1 MQSLL
6 RVSSTTKIFRGRYLL
21 RSSPISA
28 TPTSSIGQKT
38 LSFSLPSGSSINV
51 NNNNNNI
58 DDNKTMKFSSY
69 VPFVVLV
76 PNISVRA
83 FSTQL
88 GTTPTTTTTT
98 TTTTT
103 PATISDAFRISSR
116 LFATVASSAESSSSS
131 SSSSSSDKVVTK
143 TSDSAVIAT
152 GTVVAQYEGGLT
164 AVKIQDDDSDSGD
177 LIGHQVI
184 LANQARA
191 LVVAHRPPLAF
202 CFSSDTAELAE
213 GKVQV
218 LQSLAKVSAKVASV
232 VDAFGCPINEDPT
245 ESMGRAIFSTI
256 PQIKDIALINSP
268 VLTGVTMIDALAPI
282 GRGQNMLWIT
292 HDVTSSRQ
300 YFVDWIRGLNND
312 PNTPVVY
319 AALDTDEE
327 TMKQLPESVQIV
339 ARTTTTSDPVVRA
352 AEGVAMGGVA
362 CALAEQHA
370 LEGKHA
376 IVFVDTL
383 DGYKALWDATTRV
396 LVDVFGID
404 AVVKGD
410 RDGGASSEMRAF
422 FSSLIQR
429 SAQYKVK
436 RGGGSVTLVL
446 VCTIPPATLD
456 EDHVFT
462 EEDFASAP
470 AKILERVQLLIQK
483 NIPLTEATLRK
494 IKIPIPSAAE
504 GRRRIVLQHTDDLMS
519 MSDGQIWFDEDLQLA
534 GQLPPMDPQRSVTR
548 IGIGADTL
556 SRADAPALRKVVEG
570 LRLLLSQAKDHL
582 QGVGSQSGD
591 AATAKEIMRS
601 KALFLALHQQSGT
614 GARRLSE
621 SCALLLAATQGLLDN
636 VVAGDS
642 VAAGEEAGQQVVNGI
657 LNHLHHDI
665 PKVMNEIDDTLDLT
679 DENKASLLESLNSHL
694 VKGAH

>member
-1 MQSLL
+1 
-6 RVSSTTKIFRGRYLL
+6 
-21 RSSPISA
+21 
-28 TPTSSIGQKT
+28 
-38 LSFSLPSGSSINV
+38 
-51 NNNNNNI
+51 
-58 DDNKTMKFSSY
+58 MKFSSFA
-69 VPFVVLV
+69 PLLALV
-76 PNISVRA
+76 PATTTITTVHA
-83 FSTQL
+83 FAPKF
-88 GTTPTTTTTT
+88 GTTSTI
-98 TTTTT
+98 
-103 PATISDAFRISSR
+103 PATTIISDAFRIRSR
-116 LFATVASSAESSSSS
+116 LFATVASSAA
-131 SSSSSSDKVVTK
+131 SSSSSSDKAVTK
-143 TSDSAVIAT
+143 STDNNRVVIAT

-202 CFSSDTAELAE
+202 CFSSDTADLAE

-232 VDAFGCPINEDPT
+232 VDAFGCPVHEDPT
-245 ESMGRAIFSTI
+245 ESMGRAIFSPI

-292 HDVTSSRQ
+292 HDVASTRQ
-300 YFVDWIRGLNND
+300 YFVDWIRGLED
-312 PNTPVVY
+312 HNTPVVY
-319 AALDTDEE
+319 AALDTDDA
-327 TMKQLPESVQIV
+327 TTKQLPEHVQIV
-339 ARTTTTSDPVVRA
+339 ARTTATASDPVVRA

-376 IVFVDTL
+376 IVIVDTL

-456 EDHVFT
+456 DNHVFT

-494 IKIPIPSAAE
+494 IQIPIPSAAE

-519 MSDGQIWFDEDLQLA
+519 MSDGQIWLDEDLERA
-534 GQLPPMDPQRSVTR
+534 GQMPPMDPQRSVTR
-548 IGIGADTL
+548 IGIGADTV

-591 AATAKEIMRS
+591 AATVKQILRS
-601 KALFLALHQQSGT
+601 KALFLALHQEPGK

-642 VAAGEEAGQQVVNGI
+642 VAAGEEGGAQVVSGI
-657 LNHLHHDI
+657 LKHLHETI

-679 DENKASLLESLNSHL
+679 DENKASLLESLKSHL
-694 VKGAH
+694 VGTGNQE